1 MINTALKEVK
11 SMKKIKCLGVF
22 KTNTTM
28 YLDYEDNYWSC
39 DKPEGRY
46 KEDYTLLRKGT
57 VLKAYELEEPETIDF
72 DIYNIKL
79 VSNRNGYAL
88 FRNMEEIYRC
98 IWLSEM
104 KEVKDDEYRNRN

>member
-1 MINTALKEVK
+1 MEKLKF
-11 SMKKIKCLGVF
+11 LGAF

-28 YLDYEDNYWSC
+28 YLDYEYNYWNYY
-39 DKPEGRY
+39 KPEGRY

-79 VSNRNGYAL
+79 VNSKNAYAL
-88 FRNMEEIYRC
+88 FRNMKVIYEC
-98 IWLSEM
+98 EWLSEI
-104 KEVKDDEYRNRN
+104 KEVEDDGN